1 MNTSNGIP
9 HTIPRKG
16 ACVRDVLNEY
26 KPLTQQG
33 RALMMHEASSRGC
46 EVGGHFSP
54 GTHGLRIS
62 RQGQTLKAR
71 A

>member
-26 KPLTQQG
+26 TL
-33 RALMMHEASSRGC
+33 
-46 EVGGHFSP
+46 
-54 GTHGLRIS
+54 LR
-62 RQGQTLKAR
+62 RER
-71 A
+71 DM